1 MGITIAVPEAYGDAR
16 ECIRAARLNMRR
28 AKEALSQPN
37 FQGAEESSVILR
49 EVDVQ
54 LGCAAAI
61 LKRSH
66 SRPEPEVQ
74 TSLNELQS
82 DIAVLALFLAQA
94 DKLLNGWLQAI
105 GTRRAG
111 YTQQGDAAPL
121 ILVNKVQVEG

>member
-28 AKEALSQPN
+28 AKEVLSKPD
-37 FQGAEESSVILR
+37 FQGVDESAAILR

-54 LGCAAAI
+54 LGCAAAF
-61 LKRSH
+61 LKQSH
-66 SRPEPEVQ
+66 SKPDAEIQ
-74 TSLNELQS
+74 DALIELQN

-121 ILVNKVQVEG
+121 ILINKVQVEG